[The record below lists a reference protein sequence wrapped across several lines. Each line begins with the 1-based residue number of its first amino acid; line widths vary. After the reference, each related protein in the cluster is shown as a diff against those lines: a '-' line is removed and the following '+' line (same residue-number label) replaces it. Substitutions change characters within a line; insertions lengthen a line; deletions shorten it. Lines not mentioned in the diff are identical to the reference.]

1 MLEYTRYTE
10 EIARLKGQL
19 AEATG
24 ALQEADGTRI
34 SSSSSQL
41 QETVDEL
48 LIEKASVRD
57 IYAPV
62 TALAKSFQLEATQ
75 SDLRAKLVEGTNA
88 AADLRERLERSQE
101 ELETMRKKAHRDV
114 PLSDSLQQS
123 GKLSPSSTRHDSI
136 PSSIRDEMA
145 GLK

>member
-1 MLEYTRYTE
+1 
-10 EIARLKGQL
+10 
-19 AEATG
+19 
-24 ALQEADGTRI
+24 
-34 SSSSSQL
+34 
-41 QETVDEL
+41 

-136 PSSIRDEMA
+136 PSLVRDEMA

>member
-62 TALAKSFQLEATQ
+62 TALAKSF
-75 SDLRAKLVEGTNA
+75 
-88 AADLRERLERSQE
+88 
-101 ELETMRKKAHRDV
+101 
-114 PLSDSLQQS
+114 
-123 GKLSPSSTRHDSI
+123 
-136 PSSIRDEMA
+136 
-145 GLK
+145 